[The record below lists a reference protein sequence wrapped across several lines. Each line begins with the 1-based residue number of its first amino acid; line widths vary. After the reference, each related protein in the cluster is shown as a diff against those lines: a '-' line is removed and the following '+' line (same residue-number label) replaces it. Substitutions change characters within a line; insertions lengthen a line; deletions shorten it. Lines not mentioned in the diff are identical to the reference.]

1 VPVESF
7 ADALLEQ
14 VAAEKIGS
22 FGVSNWTLARFHELN
37 EYLGRIGDDHLTAF
51 SNHFSLGEMVRPTWP
66 GCLAMTKEELR
77 TLADTGIRV
86 LAWASLAMGYF
97 ARRESPSWDSAE
109 NQARRR
115 RANKLAEQLGTTP
128 NAVALSYALH
138 QPGPVL
144 AVIGTRSEAHLAE
157 ALAACELE
165 LSREQLAWL
174 ETGAAS

>member
-1 VPVESF
+1 
-7 ADALLEQ
+7 
-14 VAAEKIGS
+14 
-22 FGVSNWTLARFHELN
+22 
-37 EYLGRIGDDHLTAF
+37 
-51 SNHFSLGEMVRPTWP
+51 
-66 GCLAMTKEELR
+66 
-77 TLADTGIRV
+77 
-86 LAWASLAMGYF
+86 MGYF
-97 ARRESPSWDSAE
+97 AGRESPSWDSAE